1 MGLFSIFKTLVEIKD
16 EIVELK
22 EKEVIELSKEAA
34 WEYGCWA
41 KKA

>member
-34 WEYGCWA
+34 
-41 KKA
+41 